1 MSNFPSIEEFDSGHV
16 TATKAEDT
24 GDNLLDSAEDD
35 FLARE
40 QAVLGDDADFF
51 QSGGTT
57 TSPPTQGGAAFLD
70 ENHGNVLS
78 LWVVNLSDEDI
89 HEFETSFPSLQTNVR
104 FPPHPKILIV
114 EWISGHAIPLASVI
128 CAGRRT

>member
-1 MSNFPSIEEFDSGHV
+1 MRGLHDLLKFRPDRPAGIEIQLRVWNGFPLELSTQDLTRTVKMSNFPSIEEFDSGHV
-16 TATKAEDT
+16 TATKVEDT

-57 TSPPTQGGAAFLD
+57 TSPPTQGGAAFFD

-78 LWVVNLSDEDI
+78 L
-89 HEFETSFPSLQTNVR
+89 
-104 FPPHPKILIV
+104 
-114 EWISGHAIPLASVI
+114 
-128 CAGRRT
+128 